1 MGAMLLTASVV
12 NAEPSAADKETART
26 LYAAGM
32 RKLTAGDAEAALADL
47 KKADLIMGV
56 PTTRTAVGKAQ
67 VATGHLL
74 DGRDTLLSVARLPR
88 AGAEPRPFVEARDEA
103 ARLAEEVAGRIP
115 SLKVV
120 VKGVADPSTL
130 TVSIDGQRI
139 MPELLGAP
147 RKLDPGKHQV
157 KVVAQGYATETQDV
171 ELKERDGREV
181 VVEMNKSTATSD
193 VPPAS
198 DTPASDEPGSADAGE
213 GEYQISPVVWIG
225 VAMAGAGIIAGA
237 VTGGLAAQT
246 SADLDVLCDD
256 KQCDTSDYEG
266 DLNRGLILAHVS
278 TASFAF
284 AGVGAVL
291 TLVGV
296 FALSGEETSPTESA
310 VNVRV
315 GPGGAALVGRF

>member
-1 MGAMLLTASVV
+1 MLTASVV

-88 AGAEPRPFVEARDEA
+88 PGAEPRPFVEAREEA